1 MAGLRAVGGGEGG
14 TAAGLVGASTP
25 RDDSRAR
32 LVDDRAAAAVDA
44 GSEGVYS
51 IRKQATIYD
60 RPNVNGIVLDKRDPG
75 TGETI
80 RGVEEEHDY
89 EAWLKVSVEGQEGW
103 TRLRD
108 DQGNHVVMRESDD
121 FDEVDVDEQLQ
132 IQRTASQWQRATGA
146 AQDWDDDMVSSPGTR
161 EVQAINRRVVR
172 RPLTS
177 ARVRMESMTNSLSE
191 HSLAD
196 STEVCV
202 GARQKQIRVP
212 RGARCIPINPVFLEH
227 IEFAARGG
235 IGALLAALPAFLNAE
250 WARYPF
256 STFDLT
262 FGAVAFTFV
271 FSHSFGETSKFIF
284 QSMAGAITAAIVPQL
299 AINTFGHEMVPVLL
313 FMGFYSW
320 AVLSLPVEPF
330 AKKFSLG
337 LCVHYLMIYHAL
349 PPEGNIQKKT
359 TYQVVLLG
367 LYGCF
372 VALFM
377 NIYPYPRFA
386 ITNAFTGIRRC
397 ITDIQFCTRNLVEG
411 YLDGENLQ
419 DRARTLKYFDHLTVE
434 LRSLDQS
441 LLDAWWEPWAQ
452 GRVHKYRAVALLIHK
467 LRTDL
472 FGMQKALMERKRDQ
486 THKDLMA
493 KKTFL
498 MRDGKFEEVMK
509 FEETLRDLMLCS
521 LSTLRAVVLYVAGDQ
536 EKEWSGNVTRQSKDK
551 MRTKIQ
557 EDIAQMKVLENAL
570 KRFHHD
576 YSQLRRELSSKTDD
590 ERLEHNK
597 WLNVFLFNLTSYCQ
611 ALMDFPENYA
621 HGLEQAQSDKHIF
634 LPESKM
640 VVLSFQ
646 KRQLIS
652 AAKTS
657 SAIVAAA
664 FINMKFNFTNQALA
678 PVLIA
683 YIMGGNVAGS
693 WAATADRVVGL
704 ISGMIFAFFFT
715 IFSEC
720 DKYAL
725 GTGFAFVVMIAFYVR
740 VSSRQHSYA
749 GLVAAFVECLVMV
762 SPCQS
767 DTRLQLDMVEQ
778 IVISCL
784 LVSFAEVFIL
794 PSSSSLFFRKQ
805 VADTLL
811 DCLGVFKEVFDA
823 HISTNLESLTTRP
836 PKSVDDALWKN
847 LPGSLHK
854 MENYLAQSMMEPALW
869 APEMPHSAYQK
880 LIYAVRRMNLHLILL
895 HRALVQL
902 HQMRKSKEHGEVIRE
917 QKLLLDELVRDG
929 PTLPPCWLPS
939 TFACAR
945 AGLTASR
952 LMCTWA
958 WASLRAR
965 VDRSSTKRT

>member
-1 MAGLRAVGGGEGG
+1 
-14 TAAGLVGASTP
+14 
-25 RDDSRAR
+25 
-32 LVDDRAAAAVDA
+32 
-44 GSEGVYS
+44 
-51 IRKQATIYD
+51 
-60 RPNVNGIVLDKRDPG
+60 
-75 TGETI
+75 
-80 RGVEEEHDY
+80 
-89 EAWLKVSVEGQEGW
+89 
-103 TRLRD
+103 
-108 DQGNHVVMRESDD
+108 
-121 FDEVDVDEQLQ
+121 
-132 IQRTASQWQRATGA
+132 
-146 AQDWDDDMVSSPGTR
+146 
-161 EVQAINRRVVR
+161 
-172 RPLTS
+172 
-177 ARVRMESMTNSLSE
+177 
-191 HSLAD
+191 
-196 STEVCV
+196 
-202 GARQKQIRVP
+202 
-212 RGARCIPINPVFLEH
+212 
-227 IEFAARGG
+227 
-235 IGALLAALPAFLNAE
+235 
-250 WARYPF
+250 
-256 STFDLT
+256 
-262 FGAVAFTFV
+262 
-271 FSHSFGETSKFIF
+271 
-284 QSMAGAITAAIVPQL
+284 
-299 AINTFGHEMVPVLL
+299 
-313 FMGFYSW
+313 MG
-320 AVLSLPVEPF
+320 
-330 AKKFSLG
+330 
-337 LCVHYLMIYHAL
+337 
-349 PPEGNIQKKT
+349 
-359 TYQVVLLG
+359 
-367 LYGCF
+367 
-372 VALFM
+372 
-377 NIYPYPRFA
+377 
-386 ITNAFTGIRRC
+386 
-397 ITDIQFCTRNLVEG
+397 
-411 YLDGENLQ
+411 
-419 DRARTLKYFDHLTVE
+419 
-434 LRSLDQS
+434 
-441 LLDAWWEPWAQ
+441 
-452 GRVHKYRAVALLIHK
+452 LIHK

-493 KKTFL
+493 KKTFI
-498 MRDGKFEEVMK
+498 MRDGKFEEVMR

-652 AAKTS
+652 AAKTA

-664 FINMKFNFTNQALA
+664 FINMKFDFTNQALA

-704 ISGMIFAFFFT
+704 ISGMIFAFFVT

-784 LVSFAEVFIL
+784 LVSFAEVFTL

-854 MENYLAQSMMEPALW
+854 MENYLGQSMMEPALW

-902 HQMRKSKEHGEVIRE
+902 HQMRKSKEHGEAIRE
-917 QKLLLDELVRDG
+917 QKLLLDELVI
-929 PTLPPCWLPS
+929 
-939 TFACAR
+939 
-945 AGLTASR
+945 
-952 LMCTWA
+952 
-958 WASLRAR
+958 
-965 VDRSSTKRT
+965 